1 MYIKF
6 NQKERF
12 KLHSVLKNDVENY
25 RKEILYSEKL
35 NELNKLKKEL
45 NL

>member
-1 MYIKF
+1 MYIQF
-6 NQKERF
+6 NQKEIF

-25 RKEILYSEKL
+25 RKEIIYSEK
-35 NELNKLKKEL
+35 LNKLKKEL